1 MALITKRTFVWI
13 LLVLTWGL
21 LLSLSWQTQP
31 GFWLHLV
38 QIPLLLVLTLGL
50 ASTSLD

>member
-1 MALITKRTFVWI
+1 MACINKRTVVWV

-21 LLSLSWQTQP
+21 VLSLGWQTQP
-31 GFWLHLV
+31 ELWLHLV